1 MSDLNEILAERGFN
15 VTYLNAPI
23 VSTPKENTMTNNKPQ
38 TITLVTQGRRYPRIF
53 ISVMLVTLL
62 VSVVLFFAACS
73 SGTSVTEGTVK
84 DKQSEAGEWET
95 KKVSGT
101 KTCTGTGAKRKC
113 KTGAS
118 TTKREWDDPDFSI
131 LIEKCEKKKD
141 CNEAWVDVSES
152 TYNSVDVGDYYKP

>member
-1 MSDLNEILAERGFN
+1 
-15 VTYLNAPI
+15 
-23 VSTPKENTMTNNKPQ
+23 MTTTHKRP
-38 TITLVTQGRRYPRIF
+38 TLWAIAATVA
-53 ISVMLVTLL
+53 VLL
-62 VSVVLFFAACS
+62 VLSLVFSACGS
-73 SGTSVTEGTVK
+73 ASVTEGTVK

-131 LIEKCEKKKD
+131 LIEKCEKKD

-152 TYNSVDVGDYYKP
+152 VYNSVDVGDYYKP